1 MIWNEKKI
9 QKNFN
14 FFTQHLSKKKNK
26 SESYEKEYGT
36 DTIEVQKNLLKEGTN
51 VLLVDDLLATG
62 LWKFFFLIQ

>member
-62 LWKFFFLIQ
+62 LWKIFFLIQ